1 MEMTLNI
8 GMFAPL
14 SSNEVLEIDGGI
26 NWDRVFNGAT
36 VYLGATMTLFSL
48 SGPIGWG
55 VGATYIAIC
64 ATSSTYICY
73 GLAT

>member
-8 GMFAPL
+8 GMFTPL

-36 VYLGATMTLFSL
+36 VYLGATLTLFAL

-55 VGATYIAIC
+55 
-64 ATSSTYICY
+64 
-73 GLAT
+73 